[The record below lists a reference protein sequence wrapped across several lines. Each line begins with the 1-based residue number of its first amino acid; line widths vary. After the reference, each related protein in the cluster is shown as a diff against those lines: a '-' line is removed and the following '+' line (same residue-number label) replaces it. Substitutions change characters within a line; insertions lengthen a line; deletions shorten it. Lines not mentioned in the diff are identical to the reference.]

1 MQKTSRLNRLLAVIV
16 AVFMAV
22 CCLPLSAFAE
32 GGAKNHVVINKHY
45 SDKDNASSVT
55 YDVEYDANGVNN
67 LIEKFAGD
75 FQSGFDGYKMASYKT
90 TVNLGNG
97 VEPYEIPNGGS
108 VLSQEATLTVDI
120 YFDKVEDAT
129 DPEPEEPV
137 EPEQPTYYS
146 YTVKVCA
153 EDGTQLADDRTFQI
167 LDGQSIYNAYN
178 GSLPPV
184 EGYTFSHFSLWEVG
198 NPISSEAIATK
209 DYNNATVYAVYTKN
223 ADPAPATYTVN
234 VQFRAEDGTVL
245 ADDRQFTLT
254 EGASIYDAHS
264 GAWPVVDGYTFA
276 HFSLW
281 EISNVLDRDAI
292 ATPDYGK
299 EGMTLIAVYTKNA
312 EPAKEYIT
320 YKVID
325 SETREQ
331 IATWQV
337 LEGDPLSSYSGTV
350 PKKDGYTL
358 DYLTFIDAD
367 KPVDMANTVAV
378 KNLNGGLEWTLEAH
392 FKALPAGYEDVNVRF
407 EFVDMDGKTVLPAL
421 NYATTVSDDV
431 IGPKVADVFADMTK
445 QLAEKNY
452 AFHHMTLVY
461 EDGSES
467 SALKDP
473 VIVPDYDGATIK
485 VYFNKVSSG
494 NGGNTSSGSSNNNSS
509 NSNTTTV
516 TATNDNGET
525 VVKAAA
531 APANNSAKILPQT
544 GLSVETPVVFGV
556 MMVAA
561 LAGAGAYLFA
571 IRKKLN

>member
-1 MQKTSRLNRLLAVIV
+1 MQKTSRFSRLMAVLL

-32 GGAKNHVVINKHY
+32 GDESTGESTKGT
-45 SDKDNASSVT
+45 VT
-55 YDVEYDANGVNN
+55 VQLWDVDTNEMVTNFDVELTIGESYTLERMAEIKGYALPVDYKETAP
-67 LIEKFAGD
+67 
-75 FQSGFDGYKMASYKT
+75 QSHTITGEG
-90 TVNLGNG
+90 L
-97 VEPYEIPNGGS
+97 
-108 VLSQEATLTVDI
+108 VLNINVKNIAKPE
-120 YFDKVEDAT
+120 
-129 DPEPEEPV
+129 EPEEPV
-137 EPEQPTYYS
+137 EPEQPTTAQVTVQLWDVDTNKMITDFKATLNIGQS
-146 YTVKVCA
+146 YTLDEMAAAAGYVLPVDYEETAPISHTITGEGLVLNINVKNIA
-153 EDGTQLADDRTFQI
+153 E
-167 LDGQSIYNAYN
+167 
-178 GSLPPV
+178 PV
-184 EGYTFSHFSLWEVG
+184 EPEEKV
-198 NPISSEAIATK
+198 
-209 DYNNATVYAVYTKN
+209 
-223 ADPAPATYTVN
+223 
-234 VQFRAEDGTVL
+234 
-245 ADDRQFTLT
+245 
-254 EGASIYDAHS
+254 
-264 GAWPVVDGYTFA
+264 
-276 HFSLW
+276 
-281 EISNVLDRDAI
+281 
-292 ATPDYGK
+292 
-299 EGMTLIAVYTKNA
+299 
-312 EPAKEYIT
+312 YIT

-407 EFVDMDGKTVLPAL
+407 EFVDMDSKTVLPAL

-494 NGGNTSSGSSNNNSS
+494 NGGNTSSGNSNNNSS

-544 GLSVETPVVFGV
+544 GVAEQTPVAFGV
-556 MMVAA
+556 MMFAA
-561 LAGAGAYLFA
+561 LAGAAAYLFA